1 MSLLEEVGILEV
13 LTDAELEHLRLFCQ
27 EKQLTTWEVLFRD
40 GDEANSMYILK
51 RGKMAVSRFIN
62 GVDIHLWYVSAEE
75 ILWEIALFSSSTN
88 RMATARAVEDCT
100 LVVILAFSIKEMT
113 RKHPDL
119 MVKIQGIIK
128 NRLIDNKVAADK
140 HIWS

>member
-1 MSLLEEVGILEV
+1 MSLLEGVGILDV
-13 LTDAELEHLRLFCQ
+13 LTQDELDNLRLFCQ
-27 EKQLTTWEVLFRD
+27 EKTLSTWEVLFRD
-40 GDEANSMYILK
+40 GDEAKSMYILK
-51 RGKMAVSRFIN
+51 SGKMAVSRVIN
-62 GVDIHLWYVSAEE
+62 GTDIHLWYVSAEE
-75 ILWEIALFSSSTN
+75 ILWEMALFWSKTT
-88 RMATARAVEDCT
+88 RMATARAVEDCI
-100 LVVILAFSIKEMT
+100 LVVILAFSIKELT